1 MMGKGVMEE
10 RVRTERR
17 VEGRWRRAQERWR
30 VMVMKKGGG
39 GLGDGP
45 RAGAW
50 WRLLLAREMSDGRRW
65 RGGSGAREEGEAWVE
80 REMRGIPRGF
90 FAWVRGIR
98 PGSFLNRE
106 G

>member
-39 GLGDGP
+39 GLGDG
-45 RAGAW
+45 R
-50 WRLLLAREMSDGRRW
+50 RLRWATCRGVVATTTCEGDERWKEMERWVWPKGRD
-65 RGGSGAREEGEAWVE
+65 EYDE
-80 REMRGIPRGF
+80 RE
-90 FAWVRGIR
+90 
-98 PGSFLNRE
+98 
-106 G
+106 